1 MNTNNLDKHFQQIG
15 ARVKSGALRSRPFA
29 RDSRPARRFTIDVQ
43 KDKRGEYFEILARPN
58 EKLDLVVLDAQPK
71 DRHLLLM
78 VKGKREDGRPPFD
91 TFVERFLCGHDERAW
106 FVAAAPSGSSVNAA
120 KESLKPRLVTE
131 MQDQLQVKS
140 KARHKRKNPAFI
152 RQGEWFFIPCPDLQ
166 PDEPL
171 ILKDEPLRRPGGKPH
186 IVQFLFR
193 RGGTTVHVCH
203 AYPSGLTHAEYQRLI
218 HHHPEKKSLPWRMM
232 ARDPEAFAKGTV
244 KHTDHKTIALPV
256 WHRVAMSTETSASG
270 ARSVSFLD

>member
-15 ARVKSGALRSRPFA
+15 ARVKIGALRSRPFA
-29 RDSRPARRFTIDVQ
+29 WDSRQARRFTIDVQ
-43 KDKRGEYFEILARPN
+43 KDKRGEFFAILARPN
-58 EKLDLVVLDAQPK
+58 EQLDLVVLDAQPK

-78 VKGKREDGRPPFD
+78 VKGKREDGRQPFD

-140 KARHKRKNPAFI
+140 KARHKRKNPAFT

-166 PDEPL
+166 PDERL
-171 ILKDEPLRRPGGKPH
+171 ILKSEPLRRSGGKPH

-244 KHTDHKTIALPV
+244 KHSDHKTIILPL
-256 WHRVAMSTETSASG
+256 WHRVAMNTESQANG
-270 ARSVSFLD
+270 ARNVTFLD